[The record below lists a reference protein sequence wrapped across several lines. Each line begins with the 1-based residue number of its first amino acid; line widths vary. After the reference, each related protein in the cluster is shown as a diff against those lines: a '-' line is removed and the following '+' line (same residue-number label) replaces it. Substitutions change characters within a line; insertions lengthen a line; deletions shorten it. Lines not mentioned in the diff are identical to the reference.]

1 MKITVIGCGGAFSN
15 INFNQCLMMD
25 ELSAVEPGIREGR
38 MLVDCG
44 QQVSAALYAAKVDL
58 KTITDIYV
66 SHGHSDHIGSLE
78 NIAYQRYD
86 WANKPASCKRDARGL
101 GYGALV
107 PFVSESYYAPRL
119 IANDKLM
126 AELWENALKLG
137 LSSIEGLDAT
147 LETFFWPVPMTG
159 HDKLSWCGWELEL
172 VQQIHIMTGSVV
184 ANTFGLFM
192 TRRSDGFR
200 IYHTT
205 DSQHCSPRQVEIFY
219 KKADLIFQDCEC
231 LGVDA
236 IKMNMDFCSGVH
248 ANYAQLAGWD
258 SANST
263 KLSPE
268 IKAKMWLC
276 HYADQVSIGKDY
288 KGQDC
293 DWNKMAKQDGFR
305 GFIKVGQEIVV

>member
-15 INFNQCLMMD
+15 INYNQCLMLD
-25 ELSAVEPGIREGR
+25 ELSAAEPGIIERR

-44 QQVSAALYAAKVDL
+44 QQVTAALHKARIPL
-58 KTITDIYV
+58 KSITDIYV
-66 SHGHSDHIGSLE
+66 SHGHGDHIGSLE

-86 WANKPASCKRDARGL
+86 WAKKPRSCKLEDVE
-101 GYGALV
+101 GYKMTPIELE
-107 PFVSESYYAPRL
+107 ESLYAPRL
-119 IANDKLM
+119 YANDKLM
-126 AELWENALKLG
+126 LELWENALKLG

-147 LETFFWPVPMTG
+147 LDTYFWTMPMNN
-159 HDKLSWCGWELEL
+159 HQAEDWAGWDLEL
-172 VQQIHIMTGSVV
+172 VQQIHIMTGSTI

-192 TRRSDGFR
+192 TRRSDGFK

-219 KKADLIFQDCEC
+219 KKADIIFQDCEC

-236 IKMNMDFCSGVH
+236 TKRNMDFCSGVH

-258 SANST
+258 SANAT

-276 HYADQVSIGKDY
+276 HYADHVTQGRDY
-288 KGQDC
+288 KGQACNWD
-293 DWNKMAKQDGFR
+293 DMAQADGFK
-305 GFIKVGQEIVV
+305 GFIRVGQEIIV